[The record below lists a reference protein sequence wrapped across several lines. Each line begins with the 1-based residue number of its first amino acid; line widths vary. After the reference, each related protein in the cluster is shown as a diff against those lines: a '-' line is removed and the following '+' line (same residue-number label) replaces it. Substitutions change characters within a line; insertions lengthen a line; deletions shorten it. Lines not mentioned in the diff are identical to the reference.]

1 MAEST
6 TVARPYAQAVFQLA
20 RETQSVDAW
29 SDTLAL
35 AAAVAVDA
43 QMQPL
48 LDSPRLTETQLGE
61 LFADI
66 CGEDLS
72 EPGRNFIRLLAEN
85 RRLGVLPEIA
95 RLYEALRNEAEG
107 SIQARLI
114 TALPVTEE
122 QKAVLSKA
130 LKQRLG
136 RDIQLDSSVDPRLL
150 GGAIIRAG
158 DLVIDGS
165 VQGKLARL
173 ASVLSH

>member
-20 RETQSVDAW
+20 RDTQSLDAW
-29 SDTLAL
+29 SDTLVL
-35 AAAVAVDA
+35 AAAVAADA
-43 QMQPL
+43 EMQPL

-66 CGEDLS
+66 CGAGLGEQ
-72 EPGRNFIRLLAEN
+72 GRNFIRLLAEN

-95 RLYEALRNEAEG
+95 ALYEELRNEAEG
-107 SIQARLI
+107 AIQARLI
-114 TALPVTEE
+114 TALPATEE
-122 QKAVLSKA
+122 QKAALIEA

-136 RDIQLDSSVDPRLL
+136 RDIQLESSVDPSLL

>member
-20 RETQSVDAW
+20 RDAQSLDAW
-29 SDTLAL
+29 SETLAL

-43 QMQPL
+43 EMQPL

-61 LFADI
+61 LFAAI
-66 CGEDLS
+66 CGKGLS
-72 EPGRNFIRLLAEN
+72 AEGRNFIRLLAEN
-85 RRLGVLPEIA
+85 RRLVVLPEIA

-107 SIQARLI
+107 AIQAHLI
-114 TALPVTEE
+114 TAFPVTEE
-122 QKAVLSKA
+122 QKAVLTKA

-136 RDIQLDSSVDPRLL
+136 REIQLESTVDPTLL

-165 VQGKLARL
+165 VQGKLERL
-173 ASVLSH
+173 TSALSH

>member
-6 TVARPYAQAVFQLA
+6 TIARPYAQAVFQLA
-20 RETQSVDAW
+20 RDTQSLDAW
-29 SDTLAL
+29 SETLAL
-35 AAAVAVDA
+35 AAVVAADA
-43 QMQPL
+43 EMQPL
-48 LDSPRLTETQLGE
+48 LDSPRLTETQLSE
-61 LFADI
+61 LFAGI
-66 CGEDLS
+66 CGEGLS
-72 EPGRNFIRLLAEN
+72 DEGRNFIRLLAEN

-95 RLYEALRNEAEG
+95 RLYEELRNEAEG
-107 SIQARLI
+107 AIQARLI
-114 TALPVTEE
+114 TALPATEE
-122 QKAVLSKA
+122 QKAALIKA

-136 RDIQLDSSVDPRLL
+136 RDIQLESSVDPTLL

>member
-20 RETQSVDAW
+20 RDTQSLDAW

-35 AAAVAVDA
+35 AAAVAADA
-43 QMQPL
+43 EMQPL

-61 LFADI
+61 LFAGI
-66 CGEDLS
+66 CGDGLS
-72 EPGRNFIRLLAEN
+72 EQGRNFIRLLAEN
-85 RRLGVLPEIA
+85 RRLDVLPEIA

-107 SIQARLI
+107 AIQARLI
-114 TALPVTEE
+114 TALPATEE
-122 QKAVLSKA
+122 QKAVLIKA

-136 RDIQLDSSVDPRLL
+136 RDIQLESSVDPSLL

-165 VQGKLARL
+165 VQGKLTRL